1 MDLNKTMGVNFAIG
15 SLTFGGV
22 DLHLVLKKYENKE
35 CEREKEKNICILSW
49 KEGIKVSQQI

>member
-1 MDLNKTMGVNFAIG
+1 MGVNFAIG

-22 DLHLVLKKYENKE
+22 DLHLVLKKYESKE